1 MTKNVTCNGE
11 KVTEN
16 VTRCAVRSTGP
27 KSGLNP
33 WVRGAVV
40 RAFYG
45 TRCALVLYMK
55 TLTLYSDDE
64 IAARIRA
71 MLGAAASGKSARE
84 QNEALAARLS
94 VQAYAVS
101 LTGVSR

>member
-1 MTKNVTCNGE
+1 
-11 KVTEN
+11 
-16 VTRCAVRSTGP
+16 
-27 KSGLNP
+27 
-33 WVRGAVV
+33 
-40 RAFYG
+40 
-45 TRCALVLYMK
+45 MK